1 MCDKCKELKE
11 TFQNAVGICDKQTKF
26 NEYDKQRKKCLK
38 EQGSLQPVKSKPEI
52 KVEKKGRKSKSKKSD
67 DEEQEEP
74 KQKHNSDEDLSS
86 TVCSICKIRYDSDI
100 ESASIVKNDKCSKC
114 MKDETKLITK
124 KSTMK
129 PENKKSAKEVE
140 DALNEGNKQ
149 KPPYVNLGEKPKPF
163 EGTFEVKNKPST
175 QEVTA
180 GKPKSQCKYYY
191 RGGLCANSQMDKPF
205 CNHPDDQDK
214 CQFKK

>member
-11 TFQNAVGICDKQTKF
+11 IFQNAVGICERQTAF

-52 KVEKKGRKSKSKKSD
+52 KVEKKGRKSKSKKPE
-67 DEEQEEP
+67 DEEEEEP
-74 KQKHNSDEDLSS
+74 EAE
-86 TVCSICKIRYDSDI
+86 V
-100 ESASIVKNDKCSKC
+100 
-114 MKDETKLITK
+114 K

-129 PENKKSAKEVE
+129 PENRKSAKEVE
-140 DALNEGNKQ
+140 DALNQVNKP
-149 KPPYVNLGEKPKPF
+149 KPKEKKEEKPKPF

-175 QEVTA
+175 QEVAA

-214 CQFKK
+214 CTFKK